1 MKTIIMPKFGFT
13 MEEGELVR
21 WLKHDGDWVEKG
33 EPIAEVTTDKINMEI
48 EAPMTGTLAGLKLK
62 EGDRVPVTQVIG
74 YILQEGESL
83 TNLPSVAKPASEKPG
98 GVEFAAKSSG
108 ISPLAQKIAT
118 AQGLDISRVQGT
130 GIGGRITKEDVERA
144 ITNANEKTRATPAA
158 RHWAKQHAIE
168 LANVRGSGPAGRIQV
183 ADVQNVQN
191 DKPITPPLHMP
202 QNASPNAVAVPLS
215 NMRKT
220 IAARLQKSAQEAPHI
235 TFDIDIDMTSAEA
248 LRGKLNARLAVNAVK
263 ISMSAILIKTVAW
276 VLRRHPKLNSQFDLE
291 NNCIWQMNDINLGMA
306 VALDDGLIVP
316 VIHNADQ
323 KTTAEVANAIADVT
337 VRARQNKLKPND
349 LSGGTFSISNLG
361 MFGLRRFSAI
371 INPPECAILAV
382 GSMSK
387 RVVVDENNALVI
399 RPVLTL
405 SLSCDHRVVDG
416 ADAARFLA
424 ELQTVLQSPEL
435 ML

>member
-1 MKTIIMPKFGFT
+1 
-13 MEEGELVR
+13 
-21 WLKHDGDWVEKG
+21 
-33 EPIAEVTTDKINMEI
+33 
-48 EAPMTGTLAGLKLK
+48 
-62 EGDRVPVTQVIG
+62 
-74 YILQEGESL
+74 
-83 TNLPSVAKPASEKPG
+83 
-98 GVEFAAKSSG
+98 
-108 ISPLAQKIAT
+108 
-118 AQGLDISRVQGT
+118 
-130 GIGGRITKEDVERA
+130 
-144 ITNANEKTRATPAA
+144 
-158 RHWAKQHAIE
+158 
-168 LANVRGSGPAGRIQV
+168 
-183 ADVQNVQN
+183 
-191 DKPITPPLHMP
+191 
-202 QNASPNAVAVPLS
+202 
-215 NMRKT
+215 
-220 IAARLQKSAQEAPHI
+220 
-235 TFDIDIDMTSAEA
+235 
-248 LRGKLNARLAVNAVK
+248 
-263 ISMSAILIKTVAW
+263 
-276 VLRRHPKLNSQFDLE
+276 
-291 NNCIWQMNDINLGMA
+291 MA